1 MKKSLVFTVT
11 IFLSLLLAF
20 PGFAQRG
27 YDKLGVENDVLIQY
41 RWQRENIFDRHSN
54 AVLNLRLTNESEE
67 ARELVFTIAFYRDEQ
82 IMFESTGNS
91 ICLEPGQSR
100 RGGGA
105 GLRFSSE
112 GISRD
117 MTEEEW
123 FSWDI
128 LWEEIN
134 PVVACD

>member
-1 MKKSLVFTVT
+1 MKNVLIFATIVFMSLCMAFT
-11 IFLSLLLAF
+11 
-20 PGFAQRG
+20 GFAQRG
-27 YDKLGVENDVLIQY
+27 YEELRVENDILIQY
-41 RWQRENIFDRHSN
+41 RWQRENIFDRQSN

-67 ARELVFTIAFYRDEQ
+67 ARELIFTVAFYRDEQ
-82 IMFESTGNS
+82 LMFENTGNH

-100 RGGGA
+100 RGGTA

-117 MTEEEW
+117 MTEENW

-128 LWEEIN
+128 MWEEIN
-134 PVVACD
+134 PVDACD